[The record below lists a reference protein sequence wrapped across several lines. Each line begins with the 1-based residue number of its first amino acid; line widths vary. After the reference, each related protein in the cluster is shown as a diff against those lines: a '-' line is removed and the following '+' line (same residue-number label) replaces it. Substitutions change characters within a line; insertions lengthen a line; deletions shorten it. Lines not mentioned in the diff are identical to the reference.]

1 MQDPFHA
8 GERAIQERVG
18 ERDLALLN
26 GRLIASSIPAGA
38 RTFPEKQQYCA
49 FGWAAPNGDLWATL
63 LTGRAGFAVSD
74 AAGSIV
80 AFALEDA
87 AEQLRDHPPFNAM
100 RKGDNVGMLFIE
112 LATRRRLRING
123 AVAELAAARMTVNVR
138 EAYPNCPKYIQRRES
153 SPSAALL
160 SRVKTR
166 SGSAL
171 TEETRQWIRSADT
184 FFVASGQPT
193 GLVDCS
199 HRGGK
204 PGFTKLVNGDLR
216 IPDYPGNSLYQ
227 TFGNLL
233 LNPHAGLVFIDFED
247 NRQLQLTG
255 ETRLEL
261 EAGEIDGETGGSGRW
276 WVFSPRNWVISPLNV
291 PLAWTAGDQS
301 PFNP

>member
-26 GRLIASSIPAGA
+26 GRAIAGSVSPAA
-38 RTFPEKQQYCA
+38 RTFPGKQQYCVI
-49 FGWAAPNGDLWATL
+49 GWAAPQGDLWATL

-74 AAGSIV
+74 ANGSRV

-87 AEQLRDHPPFNAM
+87 GEQLRSHPPFDAL
-100 RKGDNVGMLFIE
+100 RQRDHVGMLFIE

-123 AVAELAAARMTVNVR
+123 TVAELAAASMTVNVM
-138 EAYPNCPKYIQRRES
+138 EAYPNCPKYIQRRAAS
-153 SPSAALL
+153 RSATPPSYMP
-160 SRVKTR
+160 TR

-171 TEETRQWIRSADT
+171 TEETRRWIRSADT
-184 FFVASGQPT
+184 FFVATAQPQ

-204 PGFTKLVNGDLR
+204 AGFIRLVNGDLH
-216 IPDYPGNSLYQ
+216 IPDYPGNSMFQ
-227 TFGNLL
+227 TFGNLY
-233 LNPHAGLVFIDFED
+233 LNPHAGLVFVDFEG

-255 ETRLEL
+255 EARLDL
-261 EAGEIDGETGGSGRW
+261 EAGETDGETGGSGRW
-276 WVFSPRNWVISPLNV
+276 WVFSARSWVISSLNV
-291 PLAWTAGDQS
+291 PLDWSAGDQS